1 MGADPR
7 ARTVASATETINA
20 VAMTFVGKALSFAT
34 AAALVAAAV
43 VVSSSPAQAEGVG
56 SGRAVVRIDAP
67 SATVIKT
74 GKNSYRMVLPEGT
87 TGQWMGERPD
97 AQGKQITRVGDLT
110 AGKLAN
116 RWTRFRYSSSP
127 VYTTLTW
134 DDGSHVPSAALVMLS
149 RPRVTDQGVRFEF
162 TSRAD
167 LPRTLSDVS
176 LHVSRAPG
184 AGDGPRKSG
193 QPQSAVVTGT
203 MMVAINFDSMGRV
216 LGRIYSSP
224 STNCW
229 GGDSGAKVG
238 SNTSV
243 GSGTC
248 GGIPYADYETIAP
261 PFGIAFD
268 PTRNQVYFNLNVT
281 PAGQSPYQY
290 GNIFSW

>member
-1 MGADPR
+1 MPIAHR
-7 ARTVASATETINA
+7 VLN
-20 VAMTFVGKALSFAT
+20 LAT
-34 AAALVAAAV
+34 AAALVASAV
-43 VVSSSPAQAEGVG
+43 VVSSAPAQAEGVG

-74 GKNSYRMVLPEGT
+74 GKHSYRMVLPEGT
-87 TGQWMGERPD
+87 TGQWMGERPN
-97 AQGKQITRVGDLT
+97 AAGTRVTRVGDLT
-110 AGKLAN
+110 AAKLAK
-116 RWTRFRYSSSP
+116 RWTKLRYSSSP

-134 DDGSHVPSAALVMLS
+134 DDGSHIPGAALVMLS
-149 RPRVTDQGVRFEF
+149 RPRVTDQGVRFDF

-193 QPQSAVVTGT
+193 QPQSASVTGT

-238 SNTSV
+238 SSTSV

-248 GGIPYADYETIAP
+248 GGIPYADYETLAP
-261 PFGIAFD
+261 PFGISFD
-268 PTRNQVYFNLNVT
+268 SVRNQVYFNLNVT
-281 PAGQSPYQY
+281 PQGQTPYQY
-290 GNIFSW
+290 GNVFSW